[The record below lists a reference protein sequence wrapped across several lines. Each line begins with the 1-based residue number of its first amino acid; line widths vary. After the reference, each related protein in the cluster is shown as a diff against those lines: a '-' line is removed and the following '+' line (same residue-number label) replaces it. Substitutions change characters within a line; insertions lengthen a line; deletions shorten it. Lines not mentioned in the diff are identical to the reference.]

1 MTIIKQR
8 MNYSLLPRDYIA
20 WENNVRWAL
29 KQRRYKVATRCNR
42 AAAGVYIGV
51 MANYKKIKK

>member
-1 MTIIKQR
+1 